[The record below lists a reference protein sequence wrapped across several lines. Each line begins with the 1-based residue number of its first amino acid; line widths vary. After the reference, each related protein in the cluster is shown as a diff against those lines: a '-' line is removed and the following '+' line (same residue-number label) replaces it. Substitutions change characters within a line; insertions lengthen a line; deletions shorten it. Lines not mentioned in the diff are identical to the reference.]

1 MVVPSALYNTVIRFR
16 LTIILLNYKII
27 VDTNHCLDYQV
38 VELEEQP
45 ISEKEE
51 EAEPIP
57 EPTEE
62 ETKTEAVEPVKEVSA
77 DSAEPE
83 LEKLVEPE
91 EPEVLQTAAVN
102 LINDVFQTLDLEAAS
117 ESEE

>member
-1 MVVPSALYNTVIRFR
+1 M
-16 LTIILLNYKII
+16 
-27 VDTNHCLDYQV
+27 DDQV
-38 VELEEQP
+38 VEKPP
-45 ISEKEE
+45 ISEPAPAKE
-51 EAEPIP
+51 EAEQVP

>member
-1 MVVPSALYNTVIRFR
+1 M
-16 LTIILLNYKII
+16 
-27 VDTNHCLDYQV
+27 
-38 VELEEQP
+38 
-45 ISEKEE
+45 
-51 EAEPIP
+51 
-57 EPTEE
+57 
-62 ETKTEAVEPVKEVSA
+62 SA